1 MTWTAVK
8 EEELRQA
15 KQSAGWRWIAYFLTF
30 VGLVAGLFGAGIVS
44 YFDPD
49 AFENDPKGVLQV
61 VLTLAGLI
69 LLMAIFLDLPA
80 EKAAKKAKLLQA
92 EKREALST

>member
-30 VGLVAGLFGAGIVS
+30 VGLVAGLFGAGIIS
-44 YFDPD
+44 YFDPG
-49 AFENDPKGVLQV
+49 AFENDLKGAFQV
-61 VLTLAGLI
+61 SWGVAAPI
-69 LLMAIFLDLPA
+69 LLLAIFLDLPA